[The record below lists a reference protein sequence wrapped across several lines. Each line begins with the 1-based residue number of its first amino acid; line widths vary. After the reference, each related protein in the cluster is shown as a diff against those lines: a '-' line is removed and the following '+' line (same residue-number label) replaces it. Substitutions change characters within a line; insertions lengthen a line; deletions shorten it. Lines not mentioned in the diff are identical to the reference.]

1 MVVVGI
7 SVPLLF
13 YLIDEL
19 ICHTSAKLLSYVSCS
34 FVWLFLNLNYSI
46 VFDLPYAMPF
56 WFILVTSYVPR
67 VSRGPLFI
75 FVLVHFYLHASS
87 QNENVIYIVLR
98 LKMHRHRSIVRSI
111 IYYFFGQR
119 RYYLLAL

>member
-13 YLIDEL
+13 YLIDDL

-56 WFILVTSYVPR
+56 WFILVTSYVPQ

-75 FVLVHFYLHASS
+75 FVLVHF
-87 QNENVIYIVLR
+87 
-98 LKMHRHRSIVRSI
+98 
-111 IYYFFGQR
+111 
-119 RYYLLAL
+119 